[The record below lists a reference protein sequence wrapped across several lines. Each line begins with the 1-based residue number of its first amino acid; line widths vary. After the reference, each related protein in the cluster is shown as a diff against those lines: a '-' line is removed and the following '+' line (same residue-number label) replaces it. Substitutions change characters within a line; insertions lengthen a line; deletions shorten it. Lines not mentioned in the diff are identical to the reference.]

1 MKQKPMK
8 STLKRILL
16 LVCDLVLL
24 PAVLVYRIQSR
35 IVGRDRSFSSWAQFF
50 CLLPGIAGVYARAAF
65 FRRTMR
71 RFDEDAWVSF
81 GTIFSHADVS
91 IGRSAYIGNYC
102 CIGAVTIEDDV
113 LIASGVSIMNGC
125 RQHGIESLEIPIR
138 EQAGVYEPVTI
149 GYGSWV
155 GEKATVAAS
164 VGRHCVIGAG
174 SLVLKPVPDY
184 SIVAGVPARMIGD
197 RRNRVTRS
205 SAKSCSKAAATET
218 LSVSDSCPDAWSIPA
233 ESAESELQHP
243 VSAAGL

>member
-1 MKQKPMK
+1 MK

-16 LVCDLVLL
+16 LVFDLALL
-24 PAVLVYRIQSR
+24 PVVLVYRIQSR
-35 IVGRDRSFSSWAQFF
+35 VVGRDRPFSSWSQLF
-50 CLLPGIAGVYARAAF
+50 CLLPGIAGGYARAAF

-71 RFDEDAWVSF
+71 RFDENAWVSF
-81 GTIFSHADVS
+81 GTMFSHADVS

-113 LIASGVSIMNGC
+113 LIASGVSVMNGC

-138 EQAGVYEPVTI
+138 EQAGVYEPVTV
-149 GYGSWV
+149 GCGSWI
-155 GEKATVAAS
+155 GEKAIVAAS

-184 SIVAGVPARMIGD
+184 SIVAGVPARIIGD
-197 RRNRVTRS
+197 RRNRVTRL
-205 SAKSCSKAAATET
+205 SAKSCSRAAATET
-218 LSVSDSCPDAWSIPA
+218 VSVSESYPDAWSKPA

-243 VSAAGL
+243 VSAAGH